1 MKFTQHCAGQ
11 QGKKSSRQ
19 CTDGFPAIQEFL
31 DPTVEGVYLNSIR
44 LIPDMNFT
52 CSGTIVRVIV
62 AGMPIKFNDGISPRP
77 RSAMNLQIWRENTTK
92 LGRYH
97 KAEDISLPS
106 VCKMNTRMLK
116 KRVSGMCNGIG
127 VCYEC
132 TLRMNMKI
140 SVESGDILGIK
151 LPPRRNA
158 NFELYFTES
167 LLTNYIF
174 ERALPAT
181 IDLSSRINETAV
193 RPLITIEVVPG
204 I

>member
-11 QGKKSSRQ
+11 QGQKSSRQ

-31 DPTVEGVYLNSIR
+31 DPTVEGVYLNSTR

-52 CSGTIVRVIV
+52 CSGTIVRVTV
-62 AGMPIKFNDGISPRP
+62 AGMSKKINDGINQRN

-92 LGRYH
+92 NGRYH

-106 VCKMNTRMLK
+106 VCKMNMLK
-116 KRVSGMCNGIG
+116 KRVSRMCNGIG
-127 VCYEC
+127 VYYEC
-132 TLRMNMKI
+132 TLWMNMKI

-174 ERALPAT
+174 ERALPST